1 MSATTG
7 GTAHVQPVEKLL
19 KVMLDNGGTEIRLAG
34 GAAPMIMID
43 GSLRALKSRA
53 LSADEVNA
61 LTAAV
66 IPPGGNRVSF
76 SFPSSLGMCQGQV
89 LEVNGMAVLVMRPP
103 SASPTP
109 AASPRPAAP
118 AAPPIPAEHHDHA
131 PLELDMDHGT
141 HAADAAEAE
150 AAEEDDLE
158 LPKAAEGTIQIDKL
172 LMAAVKGGVS
182 DIHITTGLPPVFRI
196 DGGMRPQKTKVL
208 TGDDTNGLMK
218 SITPERCQAELAEK
232 GGTDFGFAFK
242 DLARFRVSV
251 FKQRGQIAM
260 VLRQI
265 PNKLLTPEQLGV
277 PEVCKKLV
285 TRPRGLFLV
294 TGPTGS
300 GKSTTLAALID
311 FINKNYDHHII
322 TIEDPIEFY
331 HYSQKSTVNQREIG
345 NDVPSFSEALRRALR
360 QDPDVILVGELRDLE
375 TIEAAISAAETGHVV
390 FGTLHTTGAQGTVN
404 RIIDAFPTNQQEQ
417 IRTQLSTA
425 ILGVVSQTLLPKIGG
440 GRCAAYEVLVV
451 TPAIGNLIREN
462 KTFRINSA
470 IQTGAKLGM
479 KLLDDDLF
487 RLWNERKVTE
497 ENVLAKAQNVDE
509 LAARIM
515 KAKQGIFD
523 DDETVAKRA
532 AAKEATH

>member
-1 MSATTG
+1 
-7 GTAHVQPVEKLL
+7 
-19 KVMLDNGGTEIRLAG
+19 
-34 GAAPMIMID
+34 
-43 GSLRALKSRA
+43 
-53 LSADEVNA
+53 
-61 LTAAV
+61 LT
-66 IPPGGNRVSF
+66 
-76 SFPSSLGMCQGQV
+76 
-89 LEVNGMAVLVMRPP
+89 
-103 SASPTP
+103 
-109 AASPRPAAP
+109 
-118 AAPPIPAEHHDHA
+118 
-131 PLELDMDHGT
+131 
-141 HAADAAEAE
+141 
-150 AAEEDDLE
+150 
-158 LPKAAEGTIQIDKL
+158 
-172 LMAAVKGGVS
+172 AAVKGGVS
-182 DIHITTGLPPVFRI
+182 DIHITVGSPPIFRQ
-196 DGGMRPQKTKVL
+196 DGGMKPQKTKVL

-251 FKQRGQIAM
+251 FKQRGSIAM

-277 PEVCKKLV
+277 PEICKKLV

-300 GKSTTLAALID
+300 GKSTSLAGLID
-311 FINKNYDHHII
+311 FINNTHDHHII

-331 HYSQKSTVNQREIG
+331 HYSKKSTVNQREIG
-345 NDVPSFSEALRRALR
+345 TDVPSFSEALRRALR

-404 RIIDAFPTNQQEQ
+404 RIIDAFPSHQQEQ

-425 ILGVVSQTLLPKIGG
+425 LLGVLSQTLLPKIGG
-440 GRCAAYEVLVV
+440 GRCAAYETLVV

-479 KLLDDDLF
+479 RLLDDDLF

-497 ENVLAKAQNVDE
+497 ENVYAKAQNLDD
-509 LAARIM
+509 LSKRIM
-515 KAKQGIFD
+515 NAKQGVFD
-523 DDETVAKRA
+523 DAETVVKRT
-532 AAKEATH
+532 AAKEMEH